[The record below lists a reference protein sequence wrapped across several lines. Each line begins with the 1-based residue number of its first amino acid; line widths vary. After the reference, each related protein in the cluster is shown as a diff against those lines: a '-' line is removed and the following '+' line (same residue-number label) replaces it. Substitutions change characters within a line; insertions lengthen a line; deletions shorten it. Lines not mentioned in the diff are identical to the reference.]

1 VGRARRRGLTAQD
14 QRERAAL
21 GVVGARVVLGAFAP
35 PFL

>member
-21 GVVGARVVLGAFAP
+21 GVVGARVVSGALER